1 MTDTIEEL
9 VKMHDA
15 FVRKVMKERGKLVS
29 QIVFSKNREV
39 FPMICLGG
47 RDEIKMAMVVA
58 KRQDPDWIVVMNEGY
73 IKKFTRA
80 KGESIEKMKEREM
93 SLLSTHQTGD
103 LEREFN
109 LGNPDIKE
117 VVILTVYT
125 RDKKMSV
132 TYEKIGNKLKK
143 LYETDDFAG
152 YLTYDDMDI
161 FKKIR
166 DEK

>member
-1 MTDTIEEL
+1 MIDIKEL
-9 VKMHDA
+9 VKMHDV
-15 FVRKVMKERGKLVS
+15 FIRKIIKERGKLIS
-29 QIVFSKNREV
+29 QIVFSKNNEV
-39 FPMICLGG
+39 VPMICLGG
-47 RDEIKMAMVVA
+47 RDEIKETMIFA
-58 KRQDPDWIVVMNEGY
+58 KNKNPDWIVMMNEGY
-73 IKKFTRA
+73 IRRFTKA
-80 KGESIEKMKEREM
+80 KGESIEQMKEREM
-93 SLLSTHQTGD
+93 SLLSTHKTGD

-152 YLTYDDMDI
+152 YLTYDDTDI